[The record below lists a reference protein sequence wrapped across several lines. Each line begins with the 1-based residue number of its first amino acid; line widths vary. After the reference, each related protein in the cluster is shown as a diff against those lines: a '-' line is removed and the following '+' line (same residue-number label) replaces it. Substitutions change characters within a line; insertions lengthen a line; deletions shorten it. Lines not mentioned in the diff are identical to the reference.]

1 MLFDSQIIS
10 GAGAIMAIQVLLDH
24 HVKEQDII
32 LITYLSTE
40 IGIRRIVNVFP
51 KVKIVVGK
59 LSSMEDSNS
68 NNKVWYN
75 NEGFWIVI
83 GISEIDL

>member
-32 LITYLSTE
+32 LITIYLQ
-40 IGIRRIVNVFP
+40 
-51 KVKIVVGK
+51 K
-59 LSSMEDSNS
+59 L
-68 NNKVWYN
+68 V
-75 NEGFWIVI
+75 
-83 GISEIDL
+83 